1 MYDFGG
7 IYQEFVGMRRPLT
20 ISGDVMGEVKNFK
33 YLRSFIQ
40 NDGDFSMD
48 VSAVR

>member
-1 MYDFGG
+1 
-7 IYQEFVGMRRPLT
+7 
-20 ISGDVMGEVKNFK
+20 VMGEVKNFK

-48 VSAVR
+48 VSAVRWNEEEHRMFYTIREFQ